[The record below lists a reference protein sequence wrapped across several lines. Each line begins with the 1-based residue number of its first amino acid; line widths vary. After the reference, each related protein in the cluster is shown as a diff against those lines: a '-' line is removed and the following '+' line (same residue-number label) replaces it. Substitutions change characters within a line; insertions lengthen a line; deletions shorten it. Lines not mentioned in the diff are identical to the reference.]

1 MIVTIGEALAA
12 GWRLRIY
19 CRDGKRDHGRSTREC
34 RSSLAA
40 DLETL
45 VWTRGQTFP
54 ITSLETRMKCPSC
67 GSRRVSIAF
76 EVPPGG
82 VQARA

>member
-1 MIVTIGEALAA
+1 MIATIGEALEA

-19 CRDGKRDHGRSTREC
+19 CRDGKRDHGKSTREC

-54 ITSLETRMKCPSC
+54 ITSLETRMKCPRC

-82 VQARA
+82 AQARA